1 MPPNRG
7 IAPGRDA
14 FELSFPFRLVDS
26 DLIGKPEEESKST
39 YHQISVVVT
48 GSLVSSWN
56 FTDDQLLRVMYEYGK
71 RHVVE
76 KIREGTLSEFEE
88 IDLHTRNVEL
98 PCPFD
103 PDRIEN
109 PIDSV
114 VKVETDEKK
123 FMEDSTTL
131 ALASSI
137 IDARDNINAIFN
149 LINKDKLIVLVEE
162 RDLLQLF
169 RDVQTR
175 EEFSYRLCALAN
187 AATQMNIKCL
197 RQLTQIEDTRVKS
210 IELLESYIDKIGI
223 QNKEFIKTLR
233 NINKLRQGY
242 PVHGDRIK
250 GVLEAHKYFEI
261 EYPIA
266 DFSTSWKILLKKYL
280 EALHQLL
287 KALKE
292 KFS

>member
-7 IAPGRDA
+7 IVPGRDA
-14 FELSFPFRLVDS
+14 TELVFPFRLVDS
-26 DLIGKPEEESKST
+26 ELIGKPEEKSKST
-39 YHQISVVVT
+39 YHQISVVVS
-48 GSLVSSWN
+48 GSLVACWN
-56 FTDDQLLRVMYEYGK
+56 LTDDQRLRVMYEYAK
-71 RHVVE
+71 RHVLE

-109 PIDSV
+109 PMDAIVS
-114 VKVETDEKK
+114 VETAEKK
-123 FMEDSTTL
+123 FMEDSSIL

-149 LINKDKLIVLVEE
+149 LINKDKLIILVEE
-162 RDLLQLF
+162 RDLLQFF

-187 AATQMNIKCL
+187 AATQMNIQCL
-197 RQLTQIEDTRVKS
+197 RQLTKTEDTQVQS
-210 IELLESYIDKIGI
+210 IQLLESYVDKIGI
-223 QNKEFIKTLR
+223 QSKEFVKTLR

-242 PVHGDRIK
+242 PVHGDRTK
-250 GVLEAHKYFEI
+250 GVLLSLIHI
-261 EYPIA
+261 
-266 DFSTSWKILLKKYL
+266 
-280 EALHQLL
+280 
-287 KALKE
+287 
-292 KFS
+292 